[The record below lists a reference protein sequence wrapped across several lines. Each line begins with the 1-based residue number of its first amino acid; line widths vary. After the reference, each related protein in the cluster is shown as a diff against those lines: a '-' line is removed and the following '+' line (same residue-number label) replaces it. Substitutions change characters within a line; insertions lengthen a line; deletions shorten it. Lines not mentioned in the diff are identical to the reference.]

1 MELMY
6 EKARPKDAP
15 VIFGFAKELIETYE
29 TDPDLDLN
37 MALAWTKRK
46 IEKRIG
52 EYTRVLADGE
62 TAAFFRFVPDGER
75 MELDDLYVLPAFRDR
90 GIGTAVLRR
99 CVAQG
104 RPVYFYV
111 FTKNTR
117 AIDLYEREGFRKV
130 EDVSPTR
137 MIMARLWEETMKKK
151 FITSAVCF
159 GLFLLLIVLLKT
171 VDVAAVGPEGT
182 EIGLSKLNVAAHD
195 LFGENLG
202 WYKVTNILGY
212 LAILIALGFAA
223 IGGLQLIRRRSV
235 LKVDKEILLLG
246 CLYVVTVIFYVL
258 FEKVIVNYRPILMP
272 DGEGIEASFP
282 SSHTVLSCVI
292 LGSGL
297 MLLKKY
303 MKKNKTV
310 QTVLTVVFAVMLALI
325 VAGRLIS
332 GVHWFTDIVG
342 GVLLSAAL
350 LNAYEGLL
358 KLWKKSDKRK
368 R

>member
-1 MELMY
+1 
-6 EKARPKDAP
+6 
-15 VIFGFAKELIETYE
+15 
-29 TDPDLDLN
+29 
-37 MALAWTKRK
+37 
-46 IEKRIG
+46 
-52 EYTRVLADGE
+52 
-62 TAAFFRFVPDGER
+62 
-75 MELDDLYVLPAFRDR
+75 
-90 GIGTAVLRR
+90 
-99 CVAQG
+99 
-104 RPVYFYV
+104 
-111 FTKNTR
+111 
-117 AIDLYEREGFRKV
+117 
-130 EDVSPTR
+130 
-137 MIMARLWEETMKKK
+137 MKKK

-182 EIGLSKLNVAAHD
+182 AIGLSKLNVAVHD

-212 LAILIALGFAA
+212 LAILIALCFAA

-246 CLYVVTVIFYVL
+246 CLYVVTVILYIL
-258 FEKVIVNYRPILMP
+258 FEKVIVNYRPLLLP

-297 MLLKKY
+297 FLLKRY
-303 MKKNKTV
+303 TKKNRTV
-310 QTVLTVVFAVMLALI
+310 RLALTVVFAVMLALI

-342 GVLLSAAL
+342 GLLLSAAL

-358 KLWKKSDKRK
+358 KLWKKGDKRK

>member
-1 MELMY
+1 
-6 EKARPKDAP
+6 
-15 VIFGFAKELIETYE
+15 
-29 TDPDLDLN
+29 
-37 MALAWTKRK
+37 
-46 IEKRIG
+46 
-52 EYTRVLADGE
+52 
-62 TAAFFRFVPDGER
+62 
-75 MELDDLYVLPAFRDR
+75 
-90 GIGTAVLRR
+90 
-99 CVAQG
+99 
-104 RPVYFYV
+104 
-111 FTKNTR
+111 
-117 AIDLYEREGFRKV
+117 
-130 EDVSPTR
+130 
-137 MIMARLWEETMKKK
+137 MKKK

-182 EIGLSKLNVAAHD
+182 EIGLSKLNVAIHN

-212 LAILIALGFAA
+212 LAILIALCFAA
-223 IGGLQLIRRRSV
+223 LGGLQLIRRRSV

-297 MLLKKY
+297 FLLKKY
-303 MKKNKTV
+303 TKKNKNV
-310 QTVLTVVFAVMLALI
+310 QLVLTVVFAVMLALI

-342 GVLLSAAL
+342 GILLSAAL

>member
-1 MELMY
+1 
-6 EKARPKDAP
+6 
-15 VIFGFAKELIETYE
+15 
-29 TDPDLDLN
+29 
-37 MALAWTKRK
+37 
-46 IEKRIG
+46 
-52 EYTRVLADGE
+52 
-62 TAAFFRFVPDGER
+62 
-75 MELDDLYVLPAFRDR
+75 
-90 GIGTAVLRR
+90 
-99 CVAQG
+99 
-104 RPVYFYV
+104 
-111 FTKNTR
+111 
-117 AIDLYEREGFRKV
+117 
-130 EDVSPTR
+130 
-137 MIMARLWEETMKKK
+137 MKKK

-182 EIGLSKLNVAAHD
+182 EIGLSKLNVAIHN

-212 LAILIALGFAA
+212 LAILIALCFAA
-223 IGGLQLIRRRSV
+223 LGGLQLIRRRSV

-297 MLLKKY
+297 FLLKKY
-303 MKKNKTV
+303 TKKNKNV
-310 QTVLTVVFAVMLALI
+310 QLVLTVVFAVMLALI